1 MLSLRE
7 VYERIIDLSLK
18 VYKGEVDP
26 LDVDLTDFIKYI
38 TEADVEKLPIDL
50 MYLDINALYGLAL
63 ILEAQSR
70 VIKEKTSGLY
80 IDKILARLNL
90 LKMSINELSNVL
102 RLSWRPNAETS
113 FIDIESVNR
122 ALTYF
127 KSRIMIRFIP
137 PEKISKEFKPIQCYI
152 EERVSEYMDRL
163 YSELI
168 ESAGFNWIDYYE
180 FIERGD
186 KIFRAYILSFLIT
199 SGYVQMK
206 VDRIRKKI
214 LIKACQKPIEFKNP
228 VSIPVV
234 LRYVGG
240 EED

>member
-1 MLSLRE
+1 MSLRE

-26 LDVDLTDFIKYI
+26 LDVDLTDFMKYI
-38 TEADVEKLPIDL
+38 IEADVEKLPIDL

>member
-1 MLSLRE
+1 LSLRE

-26 LDVDLTDFIKYI
+26 LDVDLTDFMKYI
-38 TEADVEKLPIDL
+38 IEADVEKLPIDL

>member
-1 MLSLRE
+1 MLSLKE

-26 LDVDLTDFIKYI
+26 LDIDLADFIKYI
-38 TEADVEKLPIDL
+38 IEADVENLPIDL

-80 IDKILARLNL
+80 IDKILAKLNL
-90 LKMSINELSNVL
+90 VKMSISELSNVL
-102 RLSWRPNAETS
+102 RLSWRPNAEAS
-113 FIDIESVNR
+113 FIDIESINR
-122 ALTYF
+122 ALIYF
-127 KSRIMIRFIP
+127 KSRIMIKFIP
-137 PEKISKEFKPIQCYI
+137 PEKVSKEFKPIQYYI
-152 EERVSEYMDRL
+152 EERVSEHMGRL
-163 YSELI
+163 YNELV

-214 LIKACQKPIEFKNP
+214 LIKACEKPIEFRNP

-234 LRYVGG
+234 FRHVGG
-240 EED
+240 KED

>member
-1 MLSLRE
+1 LSLKE

-26 LDVDLTDFIKYI
+26 LDIDLADFIKYI
-38 TEADVEKLPIDL
+38 IEADVENLPIDL

-80 IDKILARLNL
+80 IDKILAKLNL
-90 LKMSINELSNVL
+90 VKMSISELSNVL
-102 RLSWRPNAETS
+102 RLSWRPNAEAS
-113 FIDIESVNR
+113 FIDIES
-122 ALTYF
+122 
-127 KSRIMIRFIP
+127 
-137 PEKISKEFKPIQCYI
+137 PIQYYI
-152 EERVSEYMDRL
+152 EERVSEHMGRL
-163 YSELI
+163 YNELV

-214 LIKACQKPIEFKNP
+214 LIKACEKPIEFRNP

-234 LRYVGG
+234 FRHVGG
-240 EED
+240 KED